1 MQTSCDR
8 SDEEEVIITDF
19 YRPKVLT
26 FLGASSL
33 PFNTRLSIGPVFV
46 DYVSLFSVLPLI
58 KTLFNAYIGT

>member
-26 FLGASSL
+26 FLEASSL

-46 DYVSLFSVLPLI
+46 DYVSLSFSVLLLI
-58 KTLFNAYIGT
+58 KTLKAKI